1 MQFINVITANQN
13 IISKYVNLIIKKVID
28 IIGAIVGIILLVPI
42 AIVIFIAN
50 TISGDFGPLFYSQI
64 RIGKNGKKFKM
75 YKFRSMCIDADIKL
89 EKLLE
94 EDEKARKEWISN
106 RKLNNDPRITK
117 IGRFIRRTSLDEFPQ
132 FVNVLKGEMSLV
144 RTKTCWK

>member
-94 EDEKARKEWISN
+94 
-106 RKLNNDPRITK
+106 
-117 IGRFIRRTSLDEFPQ
+117 
-132 FVNVLKGEMSLV
+132 
-144 RTKTCWK
+144 